1 MENTPKTT
9 GNLPEGFIPFRTN
22 FEAENFCGDEY
33 VGQDGD
39 VVVEDIK
46 KKYPN
51 LKPIKM
57 NELSPC
63 TLNLD
68 YTRVRVFVNNSN
80 KVVAAPHIG

>member
-1 MENTPKTT
+1 MFYYSFSFTSVFNSLKTAISMENTPKTT

-57 NELSPC
+57 NEVC
-63 TLNLD
+63 
-68 YTRVRVFVNNSN
+68 
-80 KVVAAPHIG
+80 